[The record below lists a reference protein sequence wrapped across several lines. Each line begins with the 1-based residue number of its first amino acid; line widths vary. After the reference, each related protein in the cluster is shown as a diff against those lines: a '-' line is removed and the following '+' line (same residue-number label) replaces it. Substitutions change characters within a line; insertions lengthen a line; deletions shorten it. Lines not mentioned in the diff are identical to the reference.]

1 MHRKAH
7 KNSPAHL
14 IHLKVGPAP
23 PYPPYPSSP
32 PTPTSPTPAPAAAG
46 APDGRRLRTR
56 LRALRRPRSHT
67 PARVPAAARNS
78 SPTSNLRQALLH
90 LHRRRLAPRAP
101 TTPIVEAT
109 GFA

>member
-23 PYPPYPSSP
+23 PYPSSP
-32 PTPTSPTPAPAAAG
+32 PTLTPPFAR

-56 LRALRRPRSHT
+56 SRALRRPRPHT
-67 PARVPAAARNS
+67 PARAPAAARNSS